1 MHVSSCRRK
10 TWPVSTSTFRQSK
23 HGTLRLAHDP
33 PTLSILS
40 SLIITR
46 QNVVWFTQSS
56 ICCNDRFRA
65 NSCSTARS
73 LLRLQSNAA
82 SAIAATAQ
90 VRFVPRCSHLQR
102 SSPVSAARTLLP
114 FAKGSRMAAF
124 SVSARASLSRAR
136 GCPTHRHYGEAHAH
150 RQAPGLLT
158 KL

>member
-102 SSPVSAARTLLP
+102 SSPVSAARTKRTLAVFERMSAYFSKRLSADCVGIDLKTA
-114 FAKGSRMAAF
+114 FYSSVACNNSRRF
-124 SVSARASLSRAR
+124 SA
-136 GCPTHRHYGEAHAH
+136 
-150 RQAPGLLT
+150 
-158 KL
+158 